1 MQSYGKSHKKV
12 NIAFNF
18 LMGFVIM
25 AFIFIVSVIDGLCR
39 QVSVGTQ
46 MEAYLASSVCS
57 MPCSLWHT

>member
-1 MQSYGKSHKKV
+1 
-12 NIAFNF
+12 
-18 LMGFVIM
+18 MGFVIM
-25 AFIFIVSVIDGLCR
+25 AFIFIVSVIDGLCW